1 MLVEHLLVEI
11 GYIFSR
17 QQADEEDLLYLGSSA
32 VYRVGNLPEESL
44 KFGWAV
50 WFWVALFYIVA
61 IHKLL
66 FLLMSND
73 SLVAL

>member
-17 QQADEEDLLYLGSSA
+17 QQADVEDLLYLGSCA
-32 VYRVGNLPEESL
+32 VYRVGSLPEGSL

-50 WFWVALFYIVA
+50 WF
-61 IHKLL
+61 
-66 FLLMSND
+66 
-73 SLVAL
+73 

>member
-17 QQADEEDLLYLGSSA
+17 QQADVEDLLYLGSCA
-32 VYRVGNLPEESL
+32 VYRVGSLPEGSL

>member
-32 VYRVGNLPEESL
+32 VYRVGSLPEESL

-50 WFWVALFYIVA
+50 WF
-61 IHKLL
+61 
-66 FLLMSND
+66 
-73 SLVAL
+73 